1 VEELDSTLRERN
13 SDYDAKRASV
23 MYRVSV
29 EVVPRGTFHR
39 WQIHSGRRK
48 VPRMMADSVLSD
60 EVLATARERVKV

>member
-1 VEELDSTLRERN
+1 MRERN

-23 MYRVSV
+23 MYRASV

-39 WQIHSGRRK
+39 WQISNGRRK

-60 EVLATARERVKV
+60 EVLAAVRESAKV